1 MTGLQS
7 FEYVGMSPAVC
18 CEACVC
24 CEFALTQAHADRETA
39 ATVTSARFKNL
50 FMEDPFHKFDSVEYI
65 ESDYQTEASKTV
77 GSIMPDNIIS
87 AKPRHGLFSKISHQ
101 AIF

>member
-1 MTGLQS
+1 
-7 FEYVGMSPAVC
+7 
-18 CEACVC
+18 
-24 CEFALTQAHADRETA
+24 
-39 ATVTSARFKNL
+39 
-50 FMEDPFHKFDSVEYI
+50 MEDPFHKFDSVEYI